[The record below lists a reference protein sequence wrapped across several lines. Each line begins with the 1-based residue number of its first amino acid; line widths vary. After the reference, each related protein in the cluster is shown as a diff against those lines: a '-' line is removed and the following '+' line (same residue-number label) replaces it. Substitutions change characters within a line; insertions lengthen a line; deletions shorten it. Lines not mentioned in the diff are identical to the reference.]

1 MEGKFNFNKL
11 VYTIIAVLLV
21 IIIIVAVSIA
31 VKNGSEVVS
40 NDSNDNEE
48 VSVTEDSG
56 VTNGILQGQE
66 AEISEIE
73 EGDLPTDEELAE
85 YGLENVMQTS
95 KINQQFNLYNYEI
108 TEDGGIKYNY
118 LANAVT
124 SGERLSVTAKAM
136 TEDEYN
142 DMLPDE
148 KAQNNTVDGI
158 DVVYNDRSLYHTVD
172 ETQVPEYVKN
182 AEEAGNVVVR
192 YGNSLGELLP
202 MQQLMWYKDG
212 IGYTLESISRN
223 YTYDDMAALAHDFF
237 EATK

>member
-1 MEGKFNFNKL
+1 MESKSNFNKL
-11 VYTIIAVLLV
+11 IYVIIALLLV
-21 IIIIVAVSIA
+21 IIIAVAVMIA
-31 VKNGSEVVS
+31 VKNGKGAGS
-40 NDSNDNEE
+40 DDAAEE
-48 VSVTEDSG
+48 NITRSIV
-56 VTNGILQGQE
+56 QGQE

-73 EGDLPTDEELAE
+73 EGDLPTDAELAE
-85 YGLENVMQTS
+85 NGLENVMQTS

-124 SGERLSVTAKAM
+124 NGERLSVTAKAM
-136 TEDEYN
+136 TEAEYN
-142 DMLPDE
+142 EMLP
-148 KAQNNTVDGI
+148 KTRAQNNTIDGI
-158 DVVYNDRSLYHTVD
+158 AVVYNDRNLYYTVD
-172 ETQVPEYVKN
+172 ETEVPEYVKN

>member
-1 MEGKFNFNKL
+1 MESKSNFNKL
-11 VYTIIAVLLV
+11 IYGIIAILLV
-21 IIIIVAVSIA
+21 IIIVVAARIA
-31 VKNGSEVVS
+31 VKNGSEV
-40 NDSNDNEE
+40 E
-48 VSVTEDSG
+48 SVNTEDTESITRSI
-56 VTNGILQGQE
+56 VQGQE

-73 EGDLPTDEELAE
+73 EGGLPADAELAE

-124 SGERLSVTAKAM
+124 NGERLSVTAKAM

-142 DMLPDE
+142 EMLPKT
-148 KAQNNTVDGI
+148 KAQNNNVDGI
-158 DVVYNDRSLYHTVD
+158 DVVYNDRTLYQTVD
-172 ETQVPEYVKN
+172 ETEVPEYVKN

-237 EATK
+237 ETTK